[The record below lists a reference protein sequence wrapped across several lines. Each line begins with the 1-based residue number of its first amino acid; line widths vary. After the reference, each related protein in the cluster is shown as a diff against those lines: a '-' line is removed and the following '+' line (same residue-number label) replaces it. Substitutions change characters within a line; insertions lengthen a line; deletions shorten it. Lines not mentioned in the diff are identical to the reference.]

1 MIMDESSII
10 KAYKRYAGI
19 YDYVF
24 GSIFEAGRKAIVESM
39 NCQLG
44 EAVLEVGAGTGL
56 SLPLYP
62 RGTTVVAIDI
72 SPDMLARAKKR
83 VEAEKLRNVHLEVMD
98 AQDLQFDD
106 NTFDK
111 VVAMYV
117 APVVPDPK
125 LLITEMERV
134 CKPGGDVFIVNHFS
148 HSHPFI
154 RRCEKLISPLSRFIG
169 FRPDLPMEEFLADI
183 SRTSLKVEKVSVIN
197 LFGYWRII
205 HTKKEKIDNA
215 LSANETTQKQD
226 IESFNEQSL
235 ATTIIQ

>member
-10 KAYKRYAGI
+10 KAYKRQAGI
-19 YDYVF
+19 YDYLF
-24 GSIFEAGRKAIVESM
+24 GSIFEAGRKAIVTSM

-72 SPDMLARAKKR
+72 SPHMLNKAKKR
-83 VEAEKLRNVHLEVMD
+83 VEAKKLRNVHLEMMD

-117 APVVPDPK
+117 VPVVPDPK
-125 LLITEMERV
+125 LLVAEMERV
-134 CKPGGDVFIVNHFS
+134 CKPGGDIFIVNHFS

-154 RRCEKLISPLSRFIG
+154 RRCEKFIAPLSRFIG
-169 FRPDLPMEEFLADI
+169 FRPDLSMEEFI
-183 SRTSLKVEKVSVIN
+183 ENTSLKVEKVTPTN
-197 LFGYWRII
+197 LFGYWSII
-205 HTKKEKIDNA
+205 HTKKEKIEN
-215 LSANETTQKQD
+215 LPLT
-226 IESFNEQSL
+226 NEQNNEDKTFDDQALVTS
-235 ATTIIQ
+235 IIQ

>member
-10 KAYKRYAGI
+10 RAYRRYAGI
-19 YDYVF
+19 YDYLF
-24 GSIFEAGRKAIVESM
+24 GSIFEAGRKAVVASM

-72 SPDMLARAKKR
+72 SPDMLAKAKKR

-117 APVVPDPK
+117 VPVVPDPK
-125 LLITEMERV
+125 LLIAEMKRV
-134 CKPGGDVFIVNHFS
+134 CKPGGDIFIVNHFS
-148 HSHPFI
+148 HSHPFV
-154 RRCEKLISPLSRFIG
+154 RRCEQLIAPLSRFIG
-169 FRPDLPMEEFLADI
+169 FRPDLSLEEFLV
-183 SRTSLKVEKVSVIN
+183 STSLNVEKITPIN

-205 HTKKEKIDNA
+205 HTKKET
-215 LSANETTQKQD
+215 LSSTNETAQD
-226 IESFNEQSL
+226 AKSFDEQSL
-235 ATTIIQ
+235 ATTVVQ

>member
-19 YDYVF
+19 YDYLF
-24 GSIFEAGRKAIVESM
+24 GSIFEAGRKAIVGNM
-39 NCQLG
+39 NCQVG

-72 SPDMLARAKKR
+72 SPHMLAKAKKR
-83 VEAEKLRNVHLEVMD
+83 VESSKLQNVHLEVMD

-117 APVVPDPK
+117 VPVVSDPK
-125 LLITEMERV
+125 LLIAEMKRV
-134 CKPGGDVFIVNHFS
+134 CKPGGDIFIVNHFS

-154 RRCEKLISPLSRFIG
+154 RRCEKFISPLSKFIG
-169 FRPDLPMEEFLADI
+169 FRPDLSMEEFIENTA
-183 SRTSLKVEKVSVIN
+183 LKVEKVTPTN
-197 LFGYWRII
+197 LFGYWSII
-205 HTKKEKIDNA
+205 HTKKEKTDTSS
-215 LSANETTQKQD
+215 SANEAVQNQRD
-226 IESFNEQSL
+226 HAFNDESLITSMIQS
-235 ATTIIQ
+235 

>member
-19 YDYVF
+19 YDYLF
-24 GSIFEAGRKAIVESM
+24 GSIFEAGRRAVVANM

-72 SPDMLARAKKR
+72 SPDMLAKAKKR
-83 VEAEKLRNVHLEVMD
+83 VEVNKLRNVHLEVMD

-117 APVVPDPK
+117 VPVVPDPK
-125 LLITEMERV
+125 LLIDEMKRV
-134 CKPGGDVFIVNHFS
+134 CKPGGDIFIVNHFS

-154 RRCEKLISPLSRFIG
+154 RRCEELLAPFSRFIG
-169 FRPDLPMEEFLADI
+169 FRPNLSMEEFLDSTA
-183 SRTSLKVEKVSVIN
+183 LNVERITPIN

-205 HTKKEKIDNA
+205 HTKKEKVDNF
-215 LSANETTQKQD
+215 LESTQNQGT
-226 IESFNEQSL
+226 ESFGEQSL

>member
-24 GSIFEAGRKAIVESM
+24 GSIFEAGRKSVVTRM

-62 RGTTVVAIDI
+62 YGTTVVAIDI
-72 SPDMLARAKKR
+72 SPDMLAKAQKR
-83 VEAEKLRNVHLEVMD
+83 VEAKKLRNVHLEVMD

-117 APVVPDPK
+117 VSVVPDPK
-125 LLITEMERV
+125 VLISEMKRV
-134 CKPGGDVFIVNHFS
+134 CKPGGDIFIVNHFS
-148 HSHPFI
+148 HTHPFI
-154 RRCEKLISPLSRFIG
+154 RRCEQLISPLSRLVG
-169 FRPDLPMEEFLADI
+169 FRPDLAMDEFI
-183 SRTSLKVEKVSVIN
+183 VSTSLEVEDVTPTN
-197 LFGYWRII
+197 LFGYWSII
-205 HTKKEKIDNA
+205 HAKKNKVDSPASSNSVLPEPTAEIFEDQP
-215 LSANETTQKQD
+215 LTTP
-226 IESFNEQSL
+226 S
-235 ATTIIQ
+235 IQGQ